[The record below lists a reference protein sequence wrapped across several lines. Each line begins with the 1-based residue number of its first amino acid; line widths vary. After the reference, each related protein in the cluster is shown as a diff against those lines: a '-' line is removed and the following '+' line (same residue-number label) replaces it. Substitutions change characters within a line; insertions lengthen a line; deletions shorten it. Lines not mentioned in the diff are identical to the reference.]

1 MKNKTAFF
9 TLLAMATFS
18 AFPGDAYAGAAAGT
32 IGAMVENVSR
42 SISNLPNL
50 LSAFAYISGL
60 FMGIWALFKFK
71 DHVDNPVNNPLSAGV
86 KRFFAAGMLLS
97 GPYMYNV
104 LFGTLYGSNAVGA
117 NELTNTSRTAA
128 GALTPGSLDK
138 MVVDLMVN
146 IGGPVE
152 ILLTV
157 FTYIAGII
165 LLLVGINRLTKR
177 MEEGPRG
184 PAGLGTMMTFLASAA
199 LFSFG
204 DTMGTFSS
212 SMFGDSQIMTRA
224 TISNTV
230 VTDPISRDKIQ
241 AVIEAVMGFV
251 MIVGYIAFIR
261 GWLVMKAFADGA
273 QGATLAQ
280 GLTFLFGGTIAINLG
295 ELVNMLQTTLGIG
308 GITFG

>member
-1 MKNKTAFF
+1 MNNRIVLFAF
-9 TLLAMATFS
+9 LAMA
-18 AFPGDAYAGAAAGT
+18 AAMMLPGEAYAQTVGNMITNAR
-32 IGAMVENVSR
+32 R
-42 SISNLPNL
+42 SIETIPNV
-50 LSAFAYISGL
+50 LSGFAYISGL
-60 FMGIWALFKFK
+60 FMGVWALFKFK
-71 DHVDNPVNNPLSAGV
+71 DHVDNPVNNPISAGV

-104 LFGTLYGSNAVGA
+104 LFGTLYGGNAVGA
-117 NELTNTSRTAA
+117 NELSNTTRTTPL
-128 GALTPGSLDK
+128 GPLTPGSLDK

-146 IGGPVE
+146 IGGPIE
-152 ILLTV
+152 ILLIV

-212 SMFGDSQIMTRA
+212 SLFGNTQVMTNALIDPTVITNA
-224 TISNTV
+224 TDASKIEAV
-230 VTDPISRDKIQ
+230 V
-241 AVIEAVMGFV
+241 EAVMGFV

-261 GWLVMKAFADGA
+261 GWLVLKSFADGA

-308 GITFG
+308 GITFS